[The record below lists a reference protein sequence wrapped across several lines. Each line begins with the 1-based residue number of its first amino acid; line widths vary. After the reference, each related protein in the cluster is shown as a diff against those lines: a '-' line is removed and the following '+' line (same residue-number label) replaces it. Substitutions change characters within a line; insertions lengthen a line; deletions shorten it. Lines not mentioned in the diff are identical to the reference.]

1 MNQYGHFYGHHYSPW
16 YRHHHYRHYGR
27 TYGYGDSYYRP
38 YYYPRYYDDY
48 ASISIGS
55 YGYFSPYYSDLG
67 VVYSETVVV
76 EPTIVEETYY
86 AAAPRGSSV
95 EYVRPQGVIE
105 QQVVTVVPS
114 EGGTVA
120 GVETTLPGESSN
132 GADETAESPAPA
144 LVKKGNEAFRAGR
157 YDEARNWH
165 ARAML
170 ADAEDGYAKLFYG
183 LANFALG
190 QYDVAA
196 SAFRRALMEVPELID
211 YPIDLRTVYDDPSIL
226 TTQLRKLARVRSE
239 QSADTE
245 LAFLLGYLYYATGD
259 PQGAVNTLGALM
271 SEDSDDTLARLVRDA
286 AIRVLPGD
294 ISKPK
299 AKKVVPSSK
308 T

>member
-1 MNQYGHFYGHHYSPW
+1 MNQYGYLFGHHYSPG
-16 YRHHHYRHYGR
+16 YRHHYYRNYGR
-27 TYGYGDSYYRP
+27 CYGSGDSYYRP
-38 YYYPRYYDDY
+38 YYYPRYYDGY

-55 YGYFSPYYSDLG
+55 SGYFSPYYSDLG
-67 VVYSETVVV
+67 VVYSDTVVV
-76 EPTIVEETYY
+76 EPAIVEETYFT
-86 AAAPRGSSV
+86 APPGGSSV
-95 EYVRPQGVIE
+95 VYIRPEAVIE
-105 QQVVTVVPS
+105 QQTVTVLPS

-120 GVETTLPGESSN
+120 GVGPTLPGEPSN
-132 GADETAESPAPA
+132 VAGKTAESPAPA
-144 LVKKGNEAFRAGR
+144 LVEKGNEAFRAGR
-157 YDEARNWH
+157 YDEARSWH

-170 ADAEDGYAKLFYG
+170 ADSEDGYAKLFYG
-183 LANFALG
+183 LANFAQG

-211 YPIDLRTVYDDPSIL
+211 YPIDLRTVYDDPTVL
-226 TTQLRKLARVRSE
+226 TTQLGRLARVRSAH
-239 QSADTE
+239 SADTE

-259 PQGAVNTLGALM
+259 PQGAVSTLGALTN
-271 SEDSDDTLARLVRDA
+271 EDSDDTLARLVRDA